1 MITKK
6 SVAKIPTR
14 VRDFGSLLTLV
25 VLLILLTLK
34 RSRMYV
40 KSFNEKINKAVSD
53 FVYSHVGI
61 KFVLFANFSIWVAV
75 VYVVMRGLE

>member
-1 MITKK
+1 
-6 SVAKIPTR
+6 
-14 VRDFGSLLTLV
+14 
-25 VLLILLTLK
+25 
-34 RSRMYV
+34 MYV

-61 KFVLFANFSIWVAV
+61 KFVLVANFSIWVAV